1 MRAGNKVLADRA
13 QGCMSLLTFW
23 ALFPNKANLAEIAPL
38 EKKKDYLVENPIT
51 DFIWSLSLPQAEW
64 S

>member
-38 EKKKDYLVENPIT
+38 EKKKG
-51 DFIWSLSLPQAEW
+51 LPCRKPNNRFYMELEFAT

>member
-1 MRAGNKVLADRA
+1 
-13 QGCMSLLTFW
+13 MSLLTFW

>member
-1 MRAGNKVLADRA
+1 
-13 QGCMSLLTFW
+13 MSLLTFW

-38 EKKKDYLVENPIT
+38 EKKKG
-51 DFIWSLSLPQAEW
+51 LPCRKPNNRFYMELEFAT